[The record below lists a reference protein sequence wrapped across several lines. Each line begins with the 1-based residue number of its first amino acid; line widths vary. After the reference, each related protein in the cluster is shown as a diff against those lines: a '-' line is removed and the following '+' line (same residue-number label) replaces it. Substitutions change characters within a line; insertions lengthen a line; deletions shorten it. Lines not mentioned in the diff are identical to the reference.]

1 VRIVPLPFAADLPE
15 QSYAARIEAQRRLSP
30 WPAQA
35 MLAAIML
42 PGQQWPQSRNRGFRF
57 PVPIVSAIIERR
69 RGGVPALTCRP

>member
-1 VRIVPLPFAADLPE
+1 M
-15 QSYAARIEAQRRLSP
+15 SP

-42 PGQQWPQSRNRGFRF
+42 PGQQWPQSSNRGFRF